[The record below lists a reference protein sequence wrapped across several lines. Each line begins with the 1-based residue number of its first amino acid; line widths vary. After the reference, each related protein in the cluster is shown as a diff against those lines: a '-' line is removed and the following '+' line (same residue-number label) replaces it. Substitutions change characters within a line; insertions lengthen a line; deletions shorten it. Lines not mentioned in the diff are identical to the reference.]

1 MTSRAQPQSREH
13 RAGGGKR
20 RGGGYQGGRAEVGPG
35 THGEGRGKGARP
47 ERGCGAWPEAQSGAA
62 GVWARPGAGLTRRAG
77 KCRPGFLLRG
87 PGGGEG
93 RGLEAGRKGGKVV
106 RIPPL
111 PSPAELILASCG
123 DAQCPPADLPAP
135 PRASRPRP
143 GLRAPLL
150 PWSGRRSSG
159 GESREETED
168 EAAAPGSRRARGL
181 PQQGKGLANGLDA
194 WDPGG
199 KYLGAEQE
207 TTQPP
212 PSHHHHDPT
221 PQEPSPCVWRQEPIW
236 PICNARPRGG
246 CFRRQVERGVCAL
259 LGKG

>member
-1 MTSRAQPQSREH
+1 MQ
-13 RAGGGKR
+13 AGLPP
-20 RGGGYQGGRAEVGPG
+20 PG
-35 THGEGRGKGARP
+35 ARGRGEEGAR
-47 ERGCGAWPEAQSGAA
+47 
-62 GVWARPGAGLTRRAG
+62 
-77 KCRPGFLLRG
+77 
-87 PGGGEG
+87 G
-93 RGLEAGRKGGKVV
+93 REKGGGKVV

-111 PSPAELILASCG
+111 PYPAELILASCG

-135 PRASRPRP
+135 PRAPRPRP
-143 GLRAPLL
+143 GLRGPPPPLER
-150 PWSGRRSSG
+150 RRSSG

-199 KYLGAEQE
+199 KYPGAEQE
-207 TTQPP
+207 PTQPP
-212 PSHHHHDPT
+212 PSHQHHDPT
-221 PQEPSPCVWRQEPIW
+221 PQEPSPRVRRQEPIW
-236 PICNARPRGG
+236 PMCSARPRGG